1 MRIYTDG
8 VFDMFHRGHLECFKT
23 IKKLYPDCHLVVG
36 VVSDKDT
43 ESYKRIP
50 IINQDDRLEII
61 KSIKY
66 VDEVVFPGPLYMTRQ
81 FIEKHNIDLIVH
93 GFANPA
99 DINTQ
104 QKFFAIPMELG
115 KFKEIPYYSKISTT
129 DIIKKVKDL

>member
-50 IINQDDRLEII
+50 IINENDRLEII

-99 DINTQ
+99 DINTK

>member
-23 IKKLYPDCHLVVG
+23 IKNMYPNCHLVVG

-50 IINQDDRLEII
+50 IISQQDRLEII

-66 VDEVVFPGPLYMTRQ
+66 VDQVVFPGPLYMTKE
-81 FIEKHNIDLIVH
+81 FINKHNIDLIVH
-93 GFANPA
+93 GFANQK
-99 DINTQ
+99 DINK
-104 QKFFAIPMELG
+104 QKEFFKVAIELN

-129 DIIKKVKDL
+129 DIINKVKDL